1 MTERTEERREFQ
13 RLTLPEPIEGRFGG
27 RPVRVVDLGVLGAR
41 LEHPAPLD
49 VVEGNLI
56 FEWKGQPIEFESG
69 VVRTMEKDGRHQ
81 SGVRFF
87 KAIRASDHDLRLMLS
102 GIVSHEIDLRRS
114 LESAVSFDESE
125 PTRMEAPFVTFRLDD
140 NIWLRRP
147 AFTPRQPENG
157 FTIPMRSNDVELKR
171 LCLSYSAGDEEAR
184 RLVRLFAELSISEE
198 LGVPPRG

>member
-1 MTERTEERREFQ
+1 
-13 RLTLPEPIEGRFGG
+13 
-27 RPVRVVDLGVLGAR
+27 
-41 LEHPAPLD
+41 
-49 VVEGNLI
+49 
-56 FEWKGQPIEFESG
+56 
-69 VVRTMEKDGRHQ
+69 
-81 SGVRFF
+81 
-87 KAIRASDHDLRLMLS
+87 
-102 GIVSHEIDLRRS
+102 
-114 LESAVSFDESE
+114 
-125 PTRMEAPFVTFRLDD
+125 MEAPFVTFRLDD

>member
-1 MTERTEERREFQ
+1 
-13 RLTLPEPIEGRFGG
+13 
-27 RPVRVVDLGVLGAR
+27 
-41 LEHPAPLD
+41 
-49 VVEGNLI
+49 
-56 FEWKGQPIEFESG
+56 
-69 VVRTMEKDGRHQ
+69 MEKDGRHQ
-81 SGVRFF
+81 SGIRFF